1 MRELFT
7 KISVKHELYI
17 PLKVSILTPYNL
29 TIPIGCVIL
38 GKRKDE
44 DKKTK
49 ILKFYMG
56 KIWRNGGYEEKAF
69 LEIMKFAFSNVESS
83 EKIVVS
89 SFAENAYFI
98 KLLMGTGFR
107 FNKQTTSRGDPKQRL
122 TLWMTIEEF
131 KILMQNNL

>member
-1 MRELFT
+1 MYGRRRVLEKLVHQVQVRNFFSREIF
-7 KISVKHELYI
+7 E
-17 PLKVSILTPYNL
+17 KVLRMHSKCRL
-29 TIPIGCVIL
+29 L
-38 GKRKDE
+38 GRE
-44 DKKTK
+44 
-49 ILKFYMG
+49 
-56 KIWRNGGYEEKAF
+56 RNICRERI

-107 FNKQTTSRGDPKQRL
+107 FNKQTTSRGDPKQRI